1 VHVECLPGV
10 VVHGEFL
17 MMLMM
22 IMVVMVVVV
31 GSGDDG
37 GVDIVDSGEVDAWW
51 LWHTSCGRG

>member
-1 VHVECLPGV
+1 
-10 VVHGEFL
+10 VHGEFQ

-37 GVDIVDSGEVDAWW
+37 GVDIVDSGEMDAWW